1 LQKLDDFKNPTEVQ
15 LVSKEVAECLV
26 RFAWQLPVAEAGD
39 HWPSTFEDSL
49 ILTNMPWFKG
59 LMEEKVDGDG
69 KKIKPPK
76 GALGSVARQVADHAK
91 VPDLLGALHKLMH
104 DSFNKGDF
112 AASIFEMVA
121 TEEPVACPKYIA
133 DALEWLQTQ
142 LEPNPD
148 LML

>member
-1 LQKLDDFKNPTEVQ
+1 
-15 LVSKEVAECLV
+15 
-26 RFAWQLPVAEAGD
+26 
-39 HWPSTFEDSL
+39 
-49 ILTNMPWFKG
+49 MPWFKG